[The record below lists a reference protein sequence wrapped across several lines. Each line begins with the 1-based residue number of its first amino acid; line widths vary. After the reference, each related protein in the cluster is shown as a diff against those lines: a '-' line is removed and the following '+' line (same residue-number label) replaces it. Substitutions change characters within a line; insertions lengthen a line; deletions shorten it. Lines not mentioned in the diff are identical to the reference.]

1 MLLLGYYSDLI
12 HSIGLT
18 CFHSILDYLMAISG
32 VLYLSISGGLFSTL
46 SFMFCKFDV
55 RKCWVFSN
63 IEHVCPRGVSGYPCK
78 FSSVSVKL
86 LLRWAGILASSDV
99 FVRENRAAL
108 ELLSRCLCESS
119 KPVMEYVTDIFC
131 LTYSFTN
138 LRKYGRNKSLL
149 EL

>member
-1 MLLLGYYSDLI
+1 MG
-12 HSIGLT
+12 
-18 CFHSILDYLMAISG
+18 ISG

-55 RKCWVFSN
+55 RKCWVFSS
-63 IEHVCPRGVSGYPCK
+63 IEHVCPHGVSGYPCK

-86 LLRWAGILASSDV
+86 LLRWAGILASSEV
-99 FVRENRAAL
+99 FVRENRAAWSCYL
-108 ELLSRCLCESS
+108 GCLCEESS

-138 LRKYGRNKSLL
+138 LRKYGRNNHAGAFKWIFIVFFFNN
-149 EL
+149 